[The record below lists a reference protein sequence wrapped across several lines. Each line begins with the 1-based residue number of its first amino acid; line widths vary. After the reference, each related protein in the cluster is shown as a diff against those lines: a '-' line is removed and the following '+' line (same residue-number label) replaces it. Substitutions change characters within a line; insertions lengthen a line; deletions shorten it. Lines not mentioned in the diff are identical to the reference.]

1 MSVPMNIIER
11 LRKKNRALLEL
22 RVGIVFIG
30 LVCQI
35 VGSFIVKQQAYYAK
49 SLWFG
54 ILMAFA
60 ASAHMY
66 RTLDRW
72 LDSGQD
78 ASKMIFRGYLFRYV
92 FVIFVLAVTM
102 MTKVMDPMIIFMGY
116 MSLKVAAYLQPF
128 THKLCNKFFS
138 ETDPIPTALPEE
150 AETVGETRAS
160 QEETSQEEILEEE
173 LLQGTPPQEESLQK
187 EP

>member
-1 MSVPMNIIER
+1 MEIIER
-11 LRKKNRALLEL
+11 LRKKNRTLLEL

-30 LVCQI
+30 IVCQI

-66 RTLDRW
+66 HTLERW
-72 LDSGQD
+72 LGFEQD
-78 ASKMIFRGYLFRYV
+78 ASKMIVRGYLFRYV

-128 THKLCNKFFS
+128 THKLCNKLFH
-138 ETDPIPTALPEE
+138 ETDPIPTALPEDEE
-150 AETVGETRAS
+150 AIGEPTVS
-160 QEETSQEEILEEE
+160 QKKTSQEENLKEQ
-173 LLQGTPPQEESLQK
+173 LLQRTSPQEERLQK